1 MKNNVNNEINQIRKM
16 MGLIENFEP
25 MAEDINSGE
34 GVEMP
39 QDNANDEPEGDDM
52 HDLQMVIMSQL
63 SDLQANGGGDQ
74 AKGKINFI
82 KSLVMAMGDGKTEMS
97 GADIDA
103 MYDKWCGSGMNEE
116 TMEEGWEVDP
126 TYTHFAVSKADGKI
140 VNGWQYDAETDKE
153 SIAEYCKS
161 DLKDMDLKP
170 SDYKIATKGFMTKQ
184 GIDPFNSENWK
195 SGVAENMNMDMSLA
209 MEGELGEPD
218 FQKKAEGGDG
228 VYEETVK
235 EGYYDEIEG
244 YTSTSQ
250 NQSGYKDGDTVKHQH
265 LGQTGTVYDVLVAPN
280 KKDFLV
286 VVKFDTG
293 NGMKSIG
300 KYGVGFSDI
309 NDIKK
314 A

>member
-63 SDLQANGGGDQ
+63 SDLQANGGGD
-74 AKGKINFI
+74 KMRGKINFI

-97 GADIDA
+97 GADIDT

-116 TMEEGWEVDP
+116 TIEESWEVDP

-140 VNGWQYDAETDKE
+140 VNGWEYSADTDKE
-153 SIAEYCKS
+153 SIGEYCKN

-195 SGVAENMNMDMSLA
+195 SGVQENMNMDMSLT
-209 MEGELGEPD
+209 MEGEAHGSPYDRGHADAYYGRKKSPHKYPEGTYNGEAVTDLTPEEL
-218 FQKKAEGGDG
+218 KAYNAG
-228 VYEETVK
+228 
-235 EGYYDEIEG
+235 YDEC
-244 YTSTSQ
+244 
-250 NQSGYKDGDTVKHQH
+250 NDF
-265 LGQTGTVYDVLVAPN
+265 
-280 KKDFLV
+280 KDF
-286 VVKFDTG
+286 G
-293 NGMKSIG
+293 GMEEG
-300 KYGVGFSDI
+300 ELGVGFSDI

-314 A
+314 V